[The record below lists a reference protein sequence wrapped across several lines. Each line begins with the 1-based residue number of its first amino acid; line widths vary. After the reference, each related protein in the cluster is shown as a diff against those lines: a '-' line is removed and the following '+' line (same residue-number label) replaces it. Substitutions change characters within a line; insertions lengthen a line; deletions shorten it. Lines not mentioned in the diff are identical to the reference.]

1 LLSVIYSNAMKPTVP
16 PAMPHRRPIAIG
28 AVVTVLLTGLQ
39 LPLAAGA
46 PPKAKTSSAP
56 HDERLDLLYRLR
68 GKGGAAKVSFG
79 RFDAWVAKYAV
90 GPDGTTV
97 IWKKQL
103 GTSDSDVSNSVATD
117 SKGNVF
123 VTGYTFGALAGVNQ
137 GERDAWVAK
146 YSPNGTLLW
155 KKQLGTSKYDRSNGV
170 AADSSGNVFIS
181 GTTLGALA
189 GDFKGRSD
197 AWVAKLNTNGKFLW
211 KKQLGTSSDD
221 TSNGVATDSSGHV
234 FISGDTTGGLAGG
247 NQGSNDAWVAK
258 YSPNGT
264 LLWKKQL
271 GSPEIDVSNGVATDS
286 SGNVLI
292 SGRTT
297 GALAGINKGER
308 DAWVAKYSPN
318 GKFLWKKQL
327 GTSGIDVSFDV
338 ATDNNGKVLI
348 TGGTTGALTGSN
360 QGALDAWVA
369 KYKPDGN
376 LLWKRQLGTSGTEFS
391 SGATTDSSG
400 NVFISGITSGAL
412 AGSNKGEFDAWFAQ
426 YSSDGTPGLRQ
437 QVGTPQTD
445 FAFDV
450 ATDNNGHVLVT
461 GFTEGK
467 LGD

>member
-1 LLSVIYSNAMKPTVP
+1 
-16 PAMPHRRPIAIG
+16 
-28 AVVTVLLTGLQ
+28 
-39 LPLAAGA
+39 
-46 PPKAKTSSAP
+46 
-56 HDERLDLLYRLR
+56 
-68 GKGGAAKVSFG
+68 
-79 RFDAWVAKYAV
+79 VAKF
-90 GPDGTTV
+90 
-97 IWKKQL
+97 K
-103 GTSDSDVSNSVATD
+103 TD
-117 SKGNVF
+117 
-123 VTGYTFGALAGVNQ
+123 
-137 GERDAWVAK
+137 
-146 YSPNGTLLW
+146 GTLLW
-155 KKQLGTSKYDRSNGV
+155 KR
-170 AADSSGNVFIS
+170 
-181 GTTLGALA
+181 
-189 GDFKGRSD
+189 
-197 AWVAKLNTNGKFLW
+197 
-211 KKQLGTSSDD
+211 QLGTSSDD
-221 TSNGVATDSSGHV
+221 TSNGVATDSTGNV

-247 NQGSNDAWVAK
+247 NQGSNDAWVVK

-271 GSPEIDVSNGVATDS
+271 SSPEIDVSNGVATDS

-360 QGALDAWVA
+360 QGELDAWVA

-400 NVFISGITSGAL
+400 NIFISGVTSGAL
-412 AGSNKGEFDAWFAQ
+412 VGSNQGKFDAWFAQ
-426 YSSDGTPGLRQ
+426 YSPSGMPSLLQ
-437 QVGTPQTD
+437 QEGTPQTD

-450 ATDNNGHVLVT
+450 ATDSNGHVLVT